1 MLKSKSALFI
11 SLLFVAQLVSAGTV
25 MLEQSPAPIDQ
36 SLNGSVILEKQADN
50 GGVILEKNIIVQKY
64 LAGGL
69 LIEKSPVLN
78 RGGGVILERGGIKL
92 LGGGVILERGGV
104 IMEDNRLAGGLII
117 DRHVAG
123 GLIIDRHGRSV

>member
-11 SLLFVAQLVSAGTV
+11 SLLFVAQLASAGTV

-69 LIEKSPVLN
+69 VIEKSA
-78 RGGGVILERGGIKL
+78 
-92 LGGGVILERGGV
+92 
-104 IMEDNRLAGGLII
+104 DSQDAGGLVIENPPS
-117 DRHVAG
+117 
-123 GLIIDRHGRSV
+123 LIAVVV